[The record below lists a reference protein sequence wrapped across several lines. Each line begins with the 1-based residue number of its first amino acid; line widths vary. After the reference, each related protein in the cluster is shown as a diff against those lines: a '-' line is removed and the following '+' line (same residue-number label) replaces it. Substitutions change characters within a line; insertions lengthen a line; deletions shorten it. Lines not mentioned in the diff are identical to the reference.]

1 MKKIE
6 NFLEVDKYVY
16 ICKMFE
22 TYFYSNVKKKKH
34 FKYYISQVVV

>member
-1 MKKIE
+1 
-6 NFLEVDKYVY
+6 
-16 ICKMFE
+16 MFE